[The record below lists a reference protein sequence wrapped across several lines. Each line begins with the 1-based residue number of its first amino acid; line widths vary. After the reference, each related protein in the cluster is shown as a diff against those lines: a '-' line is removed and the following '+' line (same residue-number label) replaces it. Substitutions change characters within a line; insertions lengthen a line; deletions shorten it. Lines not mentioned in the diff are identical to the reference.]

1 MTADRTKAD
10 EARTALADRL
20 VEAELRMEKSLEA
33 LHKELLTIRTG
44 RASPALVERLHVDY
58 YGAPTPLQSLASIS
72 APEPRL
78 LVIAPYDRSAIGAI
92 EKAIQRSEL
101 GLNPSND
108 GQVIRLAIPA
118 LTEES
123 RRELVKTVH
132 RKAEE
137 ARVSVRNIRR
147 DEVEHLRKV
156 EKDGHVSKDEVE
168 RNVDEL
174 QKLTDQFTARVD
186 DAIKKKESAILEV

>member
-1 MTADRTKAD
+1 VSDRARAD
-10 EARTALADRL
+10 EARAAIAERL

-33 LHKELLTIRTG
+33 LHKELMTIRTG

-58 YGAPTPLQSLASIS
+58 YGSPTPLQSLAGIT

-78 LVIAPYDRSAIGAI
+78 LVIQPYDRSTISAI

-132 RKAEE
+132 RKAED
-137 ARVSVRNIRR
+137 ARVSIRNIRR
-147 DEVEHLRKV
+147 DEVDHLRRV

-174 QKLTDQFTARVD
+174 QKLTDRFAAKVD
-186 DAIKKKESAILEV
+186 EAAQKKETAILEV